1 MAATRE
7 LERSTRK
14 MATLLSSATSNSNPA
29 SATGTATQTSTRQLI
44 EIPGD
49 SVFNGAEVVIQG
61 SSVNTAGKF
70 SPIGAMASLKQPHTF
85 TIEVPI
91 GHFVRALLNRAG
103 STTNI
108 TVNMLPIT

>member
-1 MAATRE
+1 MAA
-7 LERSTRK
+7 
-14 MATLLSSATSNSNPA
+14 LLSSATSNSNPA
-29 SATGTATQTSTRQLI
+29 SATGTATVTSVRQLI
-44 EIPGD
+44 EVPGD

-70 SPIGAMASLKQPHTF
+70 SPIGAMASLTNPYSF
-85 TIEVPI
+85 VIEVPI

-103 STTNI
+103 ASTSV